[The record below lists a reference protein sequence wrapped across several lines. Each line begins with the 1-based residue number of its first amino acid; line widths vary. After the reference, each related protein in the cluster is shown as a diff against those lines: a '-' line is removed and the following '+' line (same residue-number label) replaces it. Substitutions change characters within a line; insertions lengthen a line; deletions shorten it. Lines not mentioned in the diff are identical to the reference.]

1 MSIET
6 VLAGIPSLTD
16 DERKAILAEVEQ
28 TNLQYQ
34 MLMELKRI
42 RLALEIGIE
51 EDTKGGS

>member
-51 EDTKGGS
+51 EDTEGGS